1 MSLLLFGAVFFSFLT
16 PHGLQVAQR
25 TFLSLGAPLLRS
37 SSSLKK
43 HIGGVSQKWTTL
55 DELDAQYQLLL
66 QENKKLSAENELLRG
81 IEEENKKLR
90 QIINYR
96 ERSSFQLVPATVVA
110 HDHSTWWNTIKIDRG
125 SKEGIAPNMPVITDG
140 GLVGKTTV
148 VTEDL
153 SVVML
158 ITDEECNVAAKVEGT
173 SEQGIVNGVRDSS
186 VVLQLSFLSKLAE
199 LKEGQRVYTAGVHG
213 GIFPSGIPIG
223 TIKSFRVRSLD
234 GQALLEPAVDLGS
247 LEEVFVIVGGK

>member
-1 MSLLLFGAVFFSFLT
+1 MAQSLFLR
-16 PHGLQVAQR
+16 AA
-25 TFLSLGAPLLRS
+25 APFIRS
-37 SSSLKK
+37 SSSVKR

-55 DELDAQYQLLL
+55 DELEAQYQLLV
-66 QENKKLSAENELLRG
+66 QENKKLSAENSLLRG

-96 ERSSFQLVPATVVA
+96 ERSSFQLVSATVIA
-110 HDHSTWWNTIKIDRG
+110 RDHSAWWNTIKIDRG
-125 SKEGIAPNMPVITDG
+125 SNEGIVPNMPVITDN

-148 VTEDL
+148 VTPDL
-153 SVVML
+153 SIVML

-173 SEQGIVNGVRDSS
+173 SEQGIVSGLRDSAA
-186 VVLQLSFLSKLAE
+186 VLQLSFLSKLAD
-199 LKEGQRVYTAGVHG
+199 LKEGQHVYTAGVRG

-234 GQALLEPAVDLGS
+234 GQALVEPAVDLS
-247 LEEVFVIVGGK
+247 ELEDVFVIVGGK